1 MTNESEQELDRLRI
15 AASRW
20 EDYRN
25 EMMDMERR
33 MAKLARNFLALGA
46 YEDAAKCAT
55 RAEGMRFELGRPK
68 FGDADHGL
76 PLPLAIVIYRPRYGS
91 VSI

>member
-25 EMMDMERR
+25 EMMNMERQ
-33 MAKLARNFLALGA
+33 MAKLARNFLDLGA

-55 RAEGMRFELGRPK
+55 RAEGMSFVLGRMPQTAPAAPPTTE
-68 FGDADHGL
+68 D
-76 PLPLAIVIYRPRYGS
+76 
-91 VSI
+91 